1 MARKFDL
8 TPYQTTNLVELAD
21 LTSDLHRT
29 RWLHPADWLGQVI
42 NTPKRELDGRNERC
56 VWGGGGR
63 KMGESRKGEK
73 DKVWIQSKK
82 EIRNKERGRTQKEII
97 KWQT

>member
-56 VWGGGGR
+56 VCGGGVAKWVKVGR
-63 KMGESRKGEK
+63 EKRIKFGYKVRRK
-73 DKVWIQSKK
+73 
-82 EIRNKERGRTQKEII
+82 
-97 KWQT
+97 

>member
-1 MARKFDL
+1 MGEMKG
-8 TPYQTTNLVELAD
+8 VC
-21 LTSDLHRT
+21 
-29 RWLHPADWLGQVI
+29 G
-42 NTPKRELDGRNERC
+42 
-56 VWGGGGR
+56 GGGGR